1 MTNILSRALP
11 PPSNWQDFERLC
23 FDVFS
28 RIWQTNDAQ
37 MHARVGQPQAGVDI
51 YGTDRVERMFAG
63 VQCKGKD
70 QGYENPLTATELRD
84 EVQKALSFAPPL
96 SVFILATT
104 APNDE
109 TIQKLARDITNEHK
123 VKGLFDVRV
132 EGWTNLRQRITNYPE
147 IVAKYFSDFA
157 PVNMVSRVEAGI
169 QATREEG
176 TETRALIQQNQTAII
191 TLLERSDPGDALHTR
206 IVDAAKL
213 VEEGEI
219 IAGLKVLERLWSNE
233 SANAMPR
240 NRYLI
245 RANIGFARLMLG
257 DTPAAIAELRASAA
271 EDPTWPNA
279 RAVLATAEMYE
290 GNHEKAFAIA
300 EAALAENPAAHQA
313 ATVLIGTAPNA
324 TTIADLEAR
333 IPAALKGRLDV
344 LLILANRARDT
355 KDNASQESLIAR
367 AATLFSKDWRVLS
380 AQAELLLEPIF
391 ELKGLVFSHAVPAAR
406 VPDLERAI
414 ALLQEAWTEVKK
426 RDNAAMGIS
435 VAANLLSAFEIAGR
449 TAEYERLLSE
459 ALEVAPTSNV
469 LLRRYARS
477 MVTVDDWTAAEKALD
492 AIPAESLEIPDR
504 LFKIQVSIHVGKALE
519 GIVAAKS
526 LELEIGSGR
535 DAEIAAGLQI
545 EAARTSNR
553 MDDVLPEVLARWPNS
568 IILRSIAHSFLL
580 ADDPRRTTLLSEIKT
595 LAKGINDPGDRVHAA
610 EALFGAQQYSA
621 AADMYE
627 GLYSQEQD
635 TTTLYRALTAL
646 VYADRRKDA
655 RKLFDS
661 LSSALKSTPRYAELG
676 STIYEQ
682 AGLLREA
689 RGYIESALAHDDT
702 LRRRMHWISL
712 SERIPDIAA
721 IVRWLGT
728 ISPDLQGAPQ
738 DLMHVALAIDRL
750 QGDPKCFRFAY
761 RALRAGYADPS
772 MHLAYMMGLVFT
784 GKSQKRTF
792 SQPTEVGPDMAVLMT
807 EKDGPKKLVRILETE
822 PTPRIER
829 NEIAPDAELGPVLM
843 GRKVG
848 DVIEVPSVGVG
859 PTTYVIR
866 EIRDKYLH
874 AHFRSLEQF
883 ESLFPGHQAFGSFHI
898 DESKGADKFKPVFD
912 SAKRRGEFAEQLAGM
927 YRAGQLPLM
936 LLSKYSGNPPSDAWE
951 WVSAQ
956 ADLGVRACVGLPEE
970 FTNASDL
977 LANNRKAVIDPITL
991 YALTRLG
998 VAEKA
1003 RACFEDLGVVQTTID
1018 LFRRL
1023 VDQRTK
1029 DRDKNHGSMGWD
1041 GGHFQFVTYD
1051 DAFKDAQIE
1060 CAQAA
1065 LSFAETLTLMAAEP
1079 SIAIA
1084 ENFREIFEDVDP
1096 CFLDTIY
1103 AAQGGNRLLYS
1114 DEVMFRQLAADL
1126 SKVGGVWTQ
1135 AAAFP
1140 AMLAGMISIDDY
1152 LEIVAGLVSHH
1163 YRFTTIDFRSVL
1175 HQLKKDNWRTT
1186 PAMQAFARQI
1196 AEPTNDPDSVVRLLA
1211 DLAQVGWGQK
1221 PDRESYV
1228 GFFAAII
1235 KAQLRAQPKR
1245 DAAAYLGLVRKMVQA
1260 RLRLTGYRLILKRS
1274 LEGSTYLTP
1283 ISPIVASVAAS
1294 ADLAFRPI
1302 DNALTGA
1309 LVEATSHR
1317 S

>member
-1 MTNILSRALP
+1 MTNTLSRALP

-28 RIWQTNDAQ
+28 TIWQTNDAQ
-37 MHARVGQPQAGVDI
+37 MHGRVGQPQAGVDI
-51 YGTDRVERMFAG
+51 YGTDRKEHVRAG

-84 EVQKALSFAPPL
+84 EVQKALSFDPPL
-96 SVFILATT
+96 DVFTLATT

-109 TIQKLARDITNEHK
+109 AIQKLAREITNEHQE
-123 VKGLFDVRV
+123 KGLFEVRV

-157 PVNMVSRVEAGI
+157 PVDMVGRVEAGI
-169 QATREEG
+169 HATREEG
-176 TETRALIQQNQTAII
+176 AETRGLIQQNQTAII
-191 TLLERSDPGDALHTR
+191 AILERNVPGDALHTR

-219 IAGLKVLERLWSNE
+219 IAGLKALERLWSNE
-233 SANAMPR
+233 SGDATPR

-245 RANIGFARLMLG
+245 KANIGFARLMMG
-257 DTPAAIAELRASAA
+257 DKAAAIMELRASAA
-271 EDPTWPNA
+271 EDASWPNA

-290 GNHEKAFAIA
+290 GNREKAFAIA

-313 ATVLIGTAPNA
+313 ATVLIETAPDA

-333 IPAALKGRLDV
+333 IPAALKERIDV
-344 LLILANRARDT
+344 LLNLAFRARDA
-355 KDNASQESLIAR
+355 KDSASRESLIGR
-367 AATLFSKDWRVLS
+367 AATLFPQDWRVLA
-380 AQAELLLEPIF
+380 AQADLLLEPIF
-391 ELKGLVFSHAVPAAR
+391 ELKGLVFTHAVPAAS

-426 RDNAAMGIS
+426 RDNAAMGMS
-435 VAANLLSAFEIAGR
+435 VAANLLSGFEIAGR

-459 ALEVAPTSNV
+459 ALKVAPTSNV

-477 MVTVDDWTAAEKALD
+477 MVAVDDWSAAEKALD
-492 AIPAESLEIPDR
+492 AIPTEALEIPDR
-504 LFKIQVSIHVGKALE
+504 LFKIQVSIHVGKAPE
-519 GIVAAKS
+519 GIAAAKS

-545 EAARTSNR
+545 EAARTANR
-553 MDDVLPEVLARWPNS
+553 MDDILPEVLARWPNS
-568 IILRSIAHSFLL
+568 IILRSLAHSFLPE
-580 ADDPRRTTLLSEIKT
+580 DDPHRATLISEIKT
-595 LAKGINDPGDRVHAA
+595 LAEGINDPGDRVHAA
-610 EALFGAQQYSA
+610 EALFGAKQYSA

-627 GLYSQEQD
+627 GLYSREQD
-635 TTTLYRALTAL
+635 TRTLHRALTSL
-646 VYADRRKDA
+646 FYADRRKDA
-655 RKLFDS
+655 RALFDS
-661 LSSALKSTPRYAELG
+661 LSSALKAMPHYAELG
-676 STIYEQ
+676 AAIYEQ

-689 RGYIESALAHDDT
+689 RGHLESALAHDDT
-702 LRRRMHWISL
+702 LRRRMRWVSL

-728 ISPDLQGAPQ
+728 ISPDVQGAPQ
-738 DLMHVALAIDRL
+738 DLMHVALAMDRL
-750 QGDPKCFRFAY
+750 QGDPKCFHIAY

-772 MHLAYMMGLVFT
+772 IHLAYMMGLVFT
-784 GKSQKRTF
+784 GKSQKRAF
-792 SQPTEVGPDMAVLMT
+792 SQPTEVGPDTAVLMT
-807 EKDGPKKLVRILETE
+807 EKDGVKKLVRILETE
-822 PTPRIER
+822 PNPKIEN

-843 GRKVG
+843 GRKLG
-848 DVIEVPSVGVG
+848 DEIEVPSVGVG
-859 PTTYVIR
+859 PTIYVIR

-898 DESKGADKFKPVFD
+898 DESKGADKFKPVFE
-912 SAKRRGEFAEQLAGM
+912 SAKRRAEFAEQLAEM
-927 YRAGQLPLM
+927 YRTGQIPLM

-956 ADLGVRACVGLPEE
+956 ADLGVRACVGLPQE
-970 FTNASDL
+970 FTDASDL

-998 VAEKA
+998 IAEKV

-1023 VDQRTK
+1023 ADQRK
-1029 DRDKNHGSMGWD
+1029 QDRDKKHGSMGW
-1041 GGHFQFVTYD
+1041 GGWHLQLVTYD
-1051 DAFKDAQIE
+1051 DNFRDAQIE
-1060 CAQAA
+1060 WAQAA
-1065 LSFAETLTLMAAEP
+1065 LSFAETLTLIPAEP
-1079 SIAIA
+1079 TVTIA
-1084 ENFREIFEDVDP
+1084 ENLREVFEDFEE

-1114 DEVMFRQLAADL
+1114 DELMFRQLAADL
-1126 SKVGGVWTQ
+1126 SNVGGVWTQ

-1152 LEIVAGLVSHH
+1152 LEVVAGLVSHH

-1175 HQLKKDNWRTT
+1175 HQLKKDHWRIT
-1186 PAMQAFARQI
+1186 PALLAFATQI
-1196 AEPTNDPDSVVRLLA
+1196 AAPTNDPDSVVRLMA

-1228 GFFAAII
+1228 DFFAAVI
-1235 KAQLRAQPKR
+1235 KAQLLARRAS
-1245 DAAAYLGLVRKMVQA
+1245 DAAAYFVPVRNMLRA
-1260 RLRLTGYRLILKRS
+1260 RLRSTGYRLQLNLSLKS
-1274 LEGSTYLTP
+1274 STYLTS
-1283 ISPIVASVAAS
+1283 ISMIVARLKAS
-1294 ADLAFRPI
+1294 ADLAFQPV
-1302 DNALTGA
+1302 DDALNSA
-1309 LVEATSHR
+1309 LIEATSHKP
-1317 S
+1317 